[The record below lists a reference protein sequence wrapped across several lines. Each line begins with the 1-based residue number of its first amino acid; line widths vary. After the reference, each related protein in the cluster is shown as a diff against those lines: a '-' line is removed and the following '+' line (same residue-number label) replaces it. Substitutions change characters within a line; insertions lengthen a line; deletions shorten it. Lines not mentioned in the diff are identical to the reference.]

1 MKIWLTIFCS
11 FIVFS
16 VWGQQ
21 DQTPTDSPEFTQ
33 VERPKKKKGRF
44 KENWK
49 LPYPNPYRAGVYSL
63 ILPGAGQI
71 YNKRYWKAP
80 IVWGGFAALV
90 YSVDYNKEL
99 MKCFQEAYSDRAV
112 GITDKY
118 ADLIPNIQTLERLRN
133 QYRKNLQMTY
143 IGFVGM
149 YALAALDA
157 YVDAH
162 LKSFDMSDDLSLQ
175 FSPLISGSSTS
186 STTIGAG
193 FILHF

>member
-11 FIVFS
+11 IIVIS
-16 VWGQQ
+16 VWGQR
-21 DQTPTDSPEFTQ
+21 DQNPSESPEFTE

-90 YSVDYNKEL
+90 YSVDYNKGL
-99 MKCFQEAYSDRAV
+99 MKCFQDAYSDRAIGV
-112 GITDKY
+112 TDKY

-133 QYRKNLQMTY
+133 QYRKNLQLTY

-175 FSPLISGSSTS
+175 ITPLISGSYTS

>member
-11 FIVFS
+11 IVVFS
-16 VWGQQ
+16 VWGQR
-21 DQTPTDSPEFTQ
+21 DQTPTESPEFTQ
-33 VERPKKKKGRF
+33 VERPRKKKGRF

-90 YSVDYNKEL
+90 YSVDYNKGL
-99 MKCFQEAYSDRAV
+99 LQCFQDAYSDRAQ

-118 ADLIPNIQTLERLRN
+118 ADVIPNIQTLERLRN
-133 QYRKNLQMTY
+133 QYRKNLQLTY

-175 FSPLISGSSTS
+175 FTPLISGSNTS
-186 STTIGAG
+186 STTVGAG